1 VCTHTRP
8 SPPVALACLRKVVPC
23 LFPVN
28 EVHVCGY
35 AESQIGCTHLHRR
48 LVSVV
53 HRLHSN
59 NRQLIDRAQ
68 QMAGVHSHSIIT
80 DMQCSRNSFWKR
92 RCRAQRL
99 MATVGNVRT
108 QKQDKKIPWSRE
120 EEERDEVL
128 SLATTSRRSHF
139 AGATARR
146 RRPPAGALQP
156 TFHTVHAPTTL
167 GNFQCHILLTLLPNE

>member
-35 AESQIGCTHLHRR
+35 AESHIGYTRLHRR

-53 HRLHSN
+53 HRLHN

-68 QMAGVHSHSIIT
+68 QMAGVHST
-80 DMQCSRNSFWKR
+80 DMQSQLFLETEMSCSKINGHCWECTNSE
-92 RCRAQRL
+92 AGQE
-99 MATVGNVRT
+99 N
-108 QKQDKKIPWSRE
+108 
-120 EEERDEVL
+120 
-128 SLATTSRRSHF
+128 SL
-139 AGATARR
+139 
-146 RRPPAGALQP
+146 
-156 TFHTVHAPTTL
+156 
-167 GNFQCHILLTLLPNE
+167 E